1 MLSNNR
7 EGCNKIMSKEI
18 PENVKLSLKSI
29 GLTDYEISI
38 YLTLISK
45 GPMDAREL
53 SEASGVPYSR
63 IYNILTQLEKEKMW
77 IIKEEESRPSRYFA
91 KSPDE
96 ALVIAKKQYSD
107 SFNIN
112 SNKIIHTLTPI
123 YQSHDTPI
131 KIALYVH
138 RGRDVCINRALSLI
152 NLAKTSI
159 YLVSTNLEF
168 LEVFFDDI
176 KKARARGV
184 TDLRLLVEA
193 KVLEDKIFQPILKEY
208 DPLCEIRWRDQIF
221 GSAVIIDEGE
231 DAFII
236 LSESFFPKK
245 MSYFGVATDHVAFG
259 TASLY
264 YYDYLYKSAKAAK
277 LD

>member
-1 MLSNNR
+1 
-7 EGCNKIMSKEI
+7 MSSDV
-18 PENVKLSLKSI
+18 PENVKESLREI

-63 IYNILTQLEKEKMW
+63 IYNILTQLEKEKKW

-96 ALVIAKKQYSD
+96 ALVIAKKIYNDNFDEHSE
-107 SFNIN
+107 
-112 SNKIIHTLTPI
+112 KIIHTLSPI

-131 KIALYVH
+131 KIALYIH
-138 RGRDVCINRALSLI
+138 RGRDVCIRRSLALI
-152 NLAKTSI
+152 NMAKTAI
-159 YLVSTNLEF
+159 YFVSADYDF
-168 LEVFFDDI
+168 LDVFYEDI

-184 TDLRLLVEA
+184 IDIRVLVEQDA
-193 KVLEDKIFQPILKEY
+193 LEGDKFTKLLKKY
-208 DPLCEIRWRDQIF
+208 DEISDIRFRDQVF
-221 GSAVIIDEGE
+221 GNSIIIDEGK

-236 LSESFFPKK
+236 LTQRIFKK
-245 MSYFGVATDHVAFG
+245 LSHFGVQTDHIAFG
-259 TASLY
+259 PASLY
-264 YYDYLYKSAKAAK
+264 YFSYLYDTAEEVEF
-277 LD
+277 

>member
-1 MLSNNR
+1 
-7 EGCNKIMSKEI
+7 MSKEI
-18 PENVKLSLKSI
+18 PENVKESLRSI

-63 IYNILTQLEKEKMW
+63 IYNILTQLEKDKLF

-96 ALVIAKKQYSD
+96 ALIIAKKQYSD
-107 SFNIN
+107 SFNEH
-112 SNKIIHTLTPI
+112 SDKIIHTLTPI

-152 NLAKTSI
+152 NLAKNSI
-159 YLVSTNLEF
+159 YFTSTEFELLE
-168 LEVFFDDI
+168 LFFDDI

-184 TDLRLLVEA
+184 TDIKLLVDA
-193 KVLEDKIFQPILKEY
+193 NALGDKNFKSILKKY
-208 DPLCEIRWRDQIF
+208 NQLCEIRWRDQIF
-221 GSAVIIDEGE
+221 GSSVIIDEGE

-245 MSYFGVATDHVAFG
+245 MSYFGIVTDHVAFG
-259 TASLY
+259 PSALY
-264 YYDYLYKSAKAAK
+264 YYDYLYKSANDAK

>member
-1 MLSNNR
+1 MEKISN
-7 EGCNKIMSKEI
+7 EI
-18 PENVKLSLKSI
+18 PDNVKESLKSI

-53 SEASGVPYSR
+53 SDASGVPYSR
-63 IYNILTQLEKEKMW
+63 IYNILTQLEKEKLW

-107 SFNIN
+107 SFNEHSSRIIN
-112 SNKIIHTLTPI
+112 TLTPI

-131 KIALYVH
+131 KIALYIH
-138 RGRDVCINRALSLI
+138 RGRDVCINKSLSLI
-152 NLAKTSI
+152 NMAKTSI
-159 YLVSTNLEF
+159 YLVSTNYEF
-168 LEVFFDDI
+168 LDVFYEDI

-193 KVLEDKIFQPILKEY
+193 EALDDKKFRALI
-208 DPLCEIRWRDQIF
+208 
-221 GSAVIIDEGE
+221 
-231 DAFII
+231 
-236 LSESFFPKK
+236 KK
-245 MSYFGVATDHVAFG
+245 Y
-259 TASLY
+259 
-264 YYDYLYKSAKAAK
+264 
-277 LD
+277 

>member
-1 MLSNNR
+1 MSN
-7 EGCNKIMSKEI
+7 EI
-18 PENVKLSLKSI
+18 PDNVKDSLKSI

-96 ALVIAKKQYSD
+96 ALIIAKKQYSD
-107 SFNIN
+107 SFNEH
-112 SNKIIHTLTPI
+112 SNKIINTLTPI

-138 RGRDVCINRALSLI
+138 RGRDVCINKALSLI
-152 NLAKTSI
+152 NQSRNSI
-159 YLVSTNLEF
+159 YLVSTRLEF
-168 LEVFFDDI
+168 LDVFFDDV

-193 KVLEDKIFQPILKEY
+193 KALEEKDFRNLLKKY
-208 DPLCEIRWRDQIF
+208 IPLCEIRWRDQIF

-231 DAFII
+231 NAFIT
-236 LSESFFPKK
+236 LSENFFPKK
-245 MSYFGVATDHVAFG
+245 MSYFGILTDHVAFG
-259 TASLY
+259 PASLY
-264 YYDYLYKSAKAAK
+264 YFDYLYKTAKPAK

>member
-1 MLSNNR
+1 MSN
-7 EGCNKIMSKEI
+7 EI
-18 PENVKLSLKSI
+18 PENVKNSLKSI

-63 IYNILTQLEKEKMW
+63 IYNILTQLEKGKMW

-107 SFNIN
+107 SF
-112 SNKIIHTLTPI
+112 SGHSDKIIHTLTPI

-131 KIALYVH
+131 KIALYLH
-138 RGRDVCINRALSLI
+138 RGRDICLNRALSLI

-159 YLVSTNLEF
+159 YFTSTTMEF
-168 LEVFFDDI
+168 LDLFFDDI

-184 TDLRLLVEA
+184 TDIKLLVDSTALQE
-193 KVLEDKIFQPILKEY
+193 KNFRTLLKKY
-208 DPLCEIRWRDQIF
+208 VPLCKIKWRDQIF
-221 GSAVIIDEGE
+221 GTSVIIDEGE

-236 LSESFFPKK
+236 LSENFFPKK
-245 MSYFGVATDHVAFG
+245 MSYFGIVTDHVAFG
-259 TASLY
+259 PSSMY
-264 YYDYLYKSAKAAK
+264 YFDYLYNTAKNVEFE
-277 LD
+277 

>member
-1 MLSNNR
+1 V
-7 EGCNKIMSKEI
+7 GIKKMSSDVPDTIKE
-18 PENVKLSLKSI
+18 SLRAI

-63 IYNILTQLEKEKMW
+63 IYNILTQLEKDKKW

-96 ALVIAKKQYSD
+96 ALIIAKKQYNDNFDSHSD
-107 SFNIN
+107 
-112 SNKIIHTLTPI
+112 KIIHTLTPI

-131 KIALYVH
+131 KVALYVH
-138 RGRDVCINRALSLI
+138 RGKDVCTGRARALLNI
-152 NLAKTSI
+152 AKTHI
-159 YLVSTNLEF
+159 YLVSTDYEL
-168 LEVFFDDI
+168 LDTFFDDV

-184 TDLRLLVEA
+184 TDI
-193 KVLEDKIFQPILKEY
+193 KVLIEDHAIKDDKFLVLLKKY
-208 DPLCEIRWRDQIF
+208 APLCEMRSRDQVF
-221 GSAVIIDEGE
+221 GSSVIIDEGE

-236 LSESFFPKK
+236 LSQKFFQKL
-245 MSYFGVATDHVAFG
+245 SYFGIITDHIAFG
-259 TASLY
+259 PASMFY
-264 YYDYLYKSAKAAK
+264 FSYLYNTANEVE
-277 LD
+277 L

>member
-1 MLSNNR
+1 
-7 EGCNKIMSKEI
+7 MSKEI
-18 PENVKLSLKSI
+18 PDNVKDSLRAI

-63 IYNILTQLEKEKMW
+63 IYNILTQLDKEKMW

-96 ALVIAKKQYSD
+96 ALIIAKKQYSD
-107 SFNIN
+107 SFNEH
-112 SNKIIHTLTPI
+112 SNRIIQMLSPI

-131 KIALYVH
+131 KIALYIH
-138 RGRDVCINRALSLI
+138 RGRDVCINKALSLI
-152 NLAKTSI
+152 NLAKNSI
-159 YLVSTNLEF
+159 YLVSTKLDF
-168 LEVFFDDI
+168 LEVFYEDI

-193 KVLEDKIFQPILKEY
+193 KALDDKNFQPILKKY
-208 DPLCEIRWRDQIF
+208 DSLCEIKWRDQIF
-221 GSAVIIDEGE
+221 GSAVIVDEGE

-236 LSESFFPKK
+236 LSESFFPEK

-259 TASLY
+259 PASLY
-264 YYDYLYKSAKAAK
+264 YYDYLYKSANITN

>member
-1 MLSNNR
+1 
-7 EGCNKIMSKEI
+7 MSKQI
-18 PENVKLSLKSI
+18 PENIKESLRAI

-96 ALVIAKKQYSD
+96 ALVIAKKQYND
-107 SFNIN
+107 NFNEH

-138 RGRDVCINRALSLI
+138 RGRDVCINRSLSLI
-152 NLAKTSI
+152 NIAKTSI
-159 YLVSTNLEF
+159 YFVSTNDDF
-168 LEVFFDDI
+168 LDIFYEDI

-184 TDLRLLVEA
+184 TDIRILIEESSLNNQKFNNLL
-193 KVLEDKIFQPILKEY
+193 KKY
-208 DPLCEIRWRDQIF
+208 DSIAEIKYRDQIF
-221 GSAVIIDEGE
+221 GSSIIIDKGE

-236 LSESFFPKK
+236 LSQKFFKK
-245 MSYFGVATDHVAFG
+245 LSYFGVVTDHIAFG
-259 TASLY
+259 PAAMFY
-264 YYDYLYKSAKAAK
+264 FDYLYQTANKIE
-277 LD
+277 

>member
-1 MLSNNR
+1 
-7 EGCNKIMSKEI
+7 MSKEI
-18 PENVKLSLKSI
+18 PENVKESLRSI

-63 IYNILTQLEKEKMW
+63 IYNILTQLEKDKMW

-96 ALVIAKKQYSD
+96 ALIIAKKQYND
-107 SFNIN
+107 NFDDH

-131 KIALYVH
+131 KIALYIH
-138 RGRDVCINRALSLI
+138 RGRDVCLNRALSLI
-152 NLAKTSI
+152 EMAKNSI
-159 YLVSTNLEF
+159 YLVSTDSDF
-168 LEVFFDDI
+168 LNAFYEDI

-184 TDLRLLVEA
+184 IDLKLLVEEKA
-193 KVLEDKIFQPILKEY
+193 LEDNKFKELLKKY
-208 DPLCEIRWRDQIF
+208 KQLCEIKSRDQVF
-221 GSAVIIDEGE
+221 GSSIIIDEGE
-231 DAFII
+231 DAFIV
-236 LSESFFPKK
+236 LSQKFFEKL
-245 MSYFGVATDHVAFG
+245 SYFGIVTDHIAFG
-259 TASLY
+259 PASLFY
-264 YYDYLYKSAKAAK
+264 FNYLYDSATELKK
-277 LD
+277 IP

>member
-1 MLSNNR
+1 MSNQ
-7 EGCNKIMSKEI
+7 I
-18 PENVKLSLKSI
+18 PENVKESLKKL

-38 YLTLISK
+38 YITLISK

-77 IIKEEESRPSRYFA
+77 ILKEDSRPSRYFA

-96 ALVIAKKQYSD
+96 ALVIAKKQYND
-107 SFNIN
+107 SFNEH
-112 SNKIIHTLTPI
+112 SSKIIHTLTPI

-131 KIALYVH
+131 KIALYIH
-138 RGRDVCINRALSLI
+138 RGRDVCINKALSLI

-159 YLVSTNLEF
+159 YLVSTKYEF
-168 LEVFFDDI
+168 LEVFYDDI

-193 KVLEDKIFQPILKEY
+193 EALEDKKFKTLIKKY
-208 DPLCEIRWRDQIF
+208 DSLCEIRWRNQIF

-231 DAFII
+231 DAFIV

-245 MSYFGVATDHVAFG
+245 MSYFGILTDHVAFG
-259 TASLY
+259 PASLY
-264 YYDYLYKSAKAAK
+264 YFDYLYKTAKEASI
-277 LD
+277 D

>member
-1 MLSNNR
+1 MSN
-7 EGCNKIMSKEI
+7 EI
-18 PENVKLSLKSI
+18 PDNVKESLKI
-29 GLTDYEISI
+29 LKLTDYEISI

-63 IYNILTQLEKEKMW
+63 IYNILTQLEKDKMW
-77 IIKEEESRPSRYFA
+77 ILKEDSRPSRYFA

-96 ALVIAKKQYSD
+96 ALVIAKKQYND
-107 SFNIN
+107 SFNEH
-112 SNKIIHTLTPI
+112 SSKIIHTLTPI
-123 YQSHDTPI
+123 YESHDTPI
-131 KIALYVH
+131 KIALYIH
-138 RGRDVCINRALSLI
+138 RGRDVCINKALSLI

-159 YLVSTNLEF
+159 YLVSTKYEF
-168 LEVFFDDI
+168 LEVFYDDI

-193 KVLEDKIFQPILKEY
+193 DALKDKKFKTLIKKY
-208 DPLCEIRWRDQIF
+208 DSLCEIRWRDQIF

-231 DAFII
+231 DAFIV

-245 MSYFGVATDHVAFG
+245 MSYFGILTDHVAFG
-259 TASLY
+259 PASLY
-264 YYDYLYKSAKAAK
+264 YFDYLYKTAKEASI
-277 LD
+277 D

>member
-1 MLSNNR
+1 MAS
-7 EGCNKIMSKEI
+7 EI
-18 PENVKLSLKSI
+18 PESVKESLRNI

-63 IYNILTQLEKEKMW
+63 IYNILTQLEKDKMW
-77 IIKEEESRPSRYFA
+77 ILKEEESRPSKYYA

-96 ALVIAKKQYSD
+96 ALIIAKKQYSD
-107 SFNIN
+107 NFDGHSG
-112 SNKIIHTLTPI
+112 KIIQTLTPI

-138 RGRDVCINRALSLI
+138 RGRDVCINRIISLI
-152 NLAKTSI
+152 KSAKKSI
-159 YLVSTNLEF
+159 YFVSPDFEMLDLAYEEF
-168 LEVFFDDI
+168 

-184 TDLRLLVEA
+184 VDLRLMVTED
-193 KVLEDKIFQPILKEY
+193 VLKDKKFKDLLEKLKK
-208 DPLCEIRWRDQIF
+208 LCEVRYRDQVF
-221 GSAVIIDEGE
+221 GSSITIDEGE

-236 LSESFFPKK
+236 MTQKFFPGFQ
-245 MSYFGVATDHVAFG
+245 MSYFGLITDHIAFG
-259 TASLY
+259 PAAMY
-264 YYDYLYKSAKAAK
+264 YFNYLYNTANVISKGPENPNKDK
-277 LD
+277 E

>member
-1 MLSNNR
+1 
-7 EGCNKIMSKEI
+7 MSHEI
-18 PENVKLSLKSI
+18 PENIKESLRNI

-63 IYNILTQLEKEKMW
+63 IYNILTQLEKDKMW

-96 ALVIAKKQYSD
+96 ALLIAKKQYND
-107 SFNIN
+107 NFDDY

-131 KIALYVH
+131 RIALYVH
-138 RGRDVCINRALSLI
+138 RGKDVCANRSTSLI
-152 NLAKTSI
+152 RIAKTAI
-159 YLVSTNLEF
+159 YMVLSDYDF
-168 LEVFFDDI
+168 LDVFYEDI
-176 KKARARGV
+176 KKARSRGV
-184 TDLRLLVEA
+184 IDLRLLVEDA
-193 KVLEDKIFQPILKEY
+193 NLKDEKFIKILTKYKDI
-208 DPLCEIRWRDQIF
+208 CEIKSRDQVF
-221 GSAVIIDEGE
+221 GSTVIIDQGQ

-236 LSESFFPKK
+236 LSQKFFKK
-245 MSYFGVATDHVAFG
+245 LSYFGIITDHIAFG
-259 TASLY
+259 PASMFY
-264 YYDYLYKSAKAAK
+264 FNYLYTTAKEVK

>member
-1 MLSNNR
+1 
-7 EGCNKIMSKEI
+7 MSKEI
-18 PENVKLSLKSI
+18 PENVKVSLRSI

-63 IYNILTQLEKEKMW
+63 IYNILTQLEKDKMW
-77 IIKEEESRPSRYFA
+77 IIKEDSRPSRYFA

-96 ALVIAKKQYSD
+96 ALIIAKKQYSD
-107 SFNIN
+107 SFNEH

-138 RGRDVCINRALSLI
+138 RGRDVCINRSLSLI

-159 YLVSTNLEF
+159 YFTSNEFELLE
-168 LEVFFDDI
+168 LFFDDI

-184 TDLRLLVEA
+184 TDIKLLVEA
-193 KVLEDKIFQPILKEY
+193 KTLDAKNSKSLLKKY
-208 DPLCEIRWRDQIF
+208 NTISEIRWRDQIF
-221 GSAVIIDEGE
+221 GSSVIIDEGE

-236 LSESFFPKK
+236 LSESFFLKK
-245 MSYFGVATDHVAFG
+245 MSYFGIVTDHVAFG
-259 TASLY
+259 PSSLY
-264 YYDYLYKSAKAAK
+264 YFDYLYKSAKEVK

>member
-1 MLSNNR
+1 MSN
-7 EGCNKIMSKEI
+7 EV
-18 PENVKLSLKSI
+18 PENVKESLKAI
-29 GLTDYEISI
+29 GLTDYEIAI

-53 SEASGVPYSR
+53 SDASKVPYSR
-63 IYNILTQLEKEKMW
+63 IYNILTQLEKDKMW

-96 ALVIAKKQYSD
+96 ALIIAKKKYNNNFD
-107 SFNIN
+107 DH

-152 NLAKTSI
+152 NLAKTNL
-159 YLVSTNLEF
+159 YLVSTKFEILD
-168 LEVFFDDI
+168 VFYDDI

-184 TDLRLLVEA
+184 TDIRLLVEA
-193 KVLEDKIFQPILKEY
+193 KSLEDKEFKNLLKKY
-208 DPLCEIRWRDQIF
+208 SSICEIKFRDQIF
-221 GSAVIIDEGE
+221 GSSVIIDEGN

-236 LSESFFPKK
+236 LSENLFGQKVA
-245 MSYFGVATDHVAFG
+245 YFGLVTDHIAFG
-259 TASLY
+259 PASLFY
-264 YYDYLYKSAKAAK
+264 FDYLYKSAKEVNLK
-277 LD
+277 

>member
-1 MLSNNR
+1 
-7 EGCNKIMSKEI
+7 MSKEI
-18 PENVKLSLKSI
+18 PENVKVSLRSI

-63 IYNILTQLEKEKMW
+63 IYNILTQLEKDKLF

-96 ALVIAKKQYSD
+96 ALIIAKKQYSD
-107 SFNIN
+107 SFNEH
-112 SNKIIHTLTPI
+112 SEKIIHTLTPI

-152 NLAKTSI
+152 NLAKNSI
-159 YLVSTNLEF
+159 YFTSTEFELLE
-168 LEVFFDDI
+168 LFFDDI

-184 TDLRLLVEA
+184 TDIKLLVDA
-193 KVLEDKIFQPILKEY
+193 NALGDKNFKSLLKKY
-208 DPLCEIRWRDQIF
+208 NQLCEIRWRDQIF
-221 GSAVIIDEGE
+221 GSSVIIDEGE
-231 DAFII
+231 EAFTI

-245 MSYFGVATDHVAFG
+245 MSYFGIVTDHVAFG
-259 TASLY
+259 PSSLY
-264 YYDYLYKSAKAAK
+264 YYDYLYKSANDAK